1 MIIWLASYPKSGNTW
16 LRSLLATYYFSR
28 DGLFNFDILRNIDQF
43 PSSTYFK
50 KYKDLFL
57 KPESTSKYWILEQK
71 RINQYKKLKFFK
83 THNALCKIDKNS
95 FTNSENTLGAIY
107 IIRDPRKVVSSLAH
121 HYQIDNDQAFKFM
134 QTEKNA
140 IYQKEDNRYLG
151 FNALFSWKFHTL
163 SWIECKKFPV
173 LTIRYEDLENET
185 FLTFKKVFNFI
196 NDITKSKKSFD
207 REKAKKTIRSCEF
220 KKMQKLELENGF
232 EEAMIKKDTN
242 ERIKFFN
249 LGKRNNYKELLDSK
263 LIDKMNFS
271 FQDQIKKYY
280 DE

>member
-83 THNALCKIDKNS
+83 THNALCKIDNNS

-242 ERIKFFN
+242 ERINFFN
-249 LGKRNNYKELLDSK
+249 LSKKNNYKELLDSK

-280 DE
+280 D

>member
-83 THNALCKIDKNS
+83 THNALCKIDNNS

-249 LGKRNNYKELLDSK
+249 LGKKNNYKELLDSK

-280 DE
+280 D